1 MPRSG
6 KNPAS
11 GRRNTHKSRRV
22 TILGKYYGSI
32 SEAIKE
38 LQDHISET
46 RLLSKATKDMVK
58 IISWRLCNGWTP
70 EQAFGF
76 EPPPLCAAKAEAHP
90 ILCDG
95 KLYPS
100 ETALAAAF
108 GIPYKI
114 LAQRLHRDKWPAEA
128 AVGLEP
134 PPKTALLGDN
144 IVGVIYMWRHKITG
158 KAYVG
163 LTIDEPRRAW
173 QHIAASKTGKTKPG
187 TLQHSISIQGIDAF
201 EFIILEDGIPGA
213 DLPARERFWID
224 KMGTLAPNGYNQNRG
239 GVIGGF
245 GGVINIDGITYL
257 GFSRLAEG
265 VGLPLGTIMGRIR
278 MGWTIEEAAG
288 LRDRTPLTRS
298 RISMILAGED
308 LEFPTISAACRYL
321 GLNRK
326 TVERYKLKTKQSWE
340 TAIHAIFRHDL
351 LDSMEQFAHFPTQGR
366 RRNRA
371 A

>member
-1 MPRSG
+1 MSKKSNSARARSIVLFDD
-6 KNPAS
+6 P
-11 GRRNTHKSRRV
+11 
-22 TILGKYYGSI
+22 YESI
-32 SEAIKE
+32 SQAARDLRSQISDPRLVSKTLGNMIKM
-38 LQDHISET
+38 ISD
-46 RLLSKATKDMVK
+46 RLS
-58 IISWRLCNGWTP
+58 RGWTP

-114 LAQRLHRDKWPAEA
+114 LSQRLHRDKWHAEA
-128 AVGLEP
+128 AVNLAP
-134 PPKTALLGDN
+134 PPKFALLAEGL
-144 IVGVIYMWRHKITG
+144 VGIIYMWRHKLTG

-173 QHIAASKTGKTKPG
+173 QHVAASKTGKTKPG
-187 TLQHSISIQGIDAF
+187 TLQHSIAIQGIETF

-224 KMGTLAPNGYNQNRG
+224 KMGTLAPTGYNQNRG

-245 GGVINIDGITYL
+245 GGVITVDGVTYL
-257 GFSRLAEG
+257 GFSRLAEA

-278 MGWTIEEAAG
+278 MGWAIEEAAG
-288 LRDRTPLTRS
+288 LRDRTPETRTQ
-298 RISMILAGED
+298 ISMTLAGEE
-308 LEFPTISAACRYL
+308 LKFPTISAACRDL

-326 TVERYKLKTKQSWE
+326 AVERYRFKTKVSWE
-340 TAIHAIFRHDL
+340 NAISAKFTQQVIA
-351 LDSMEQFAHFPTQGR
+351 SMAEMAPFPTQGR
-366 RRNRA
+366 RLQARPA
-371 A
+371 C